1 MNKKRNLLLL
11 ATVVFALSSCVD
23 DNYNLS
29 DMDTTVGISVNKL
42 TIPLNVDSLVLDK
55 VLDLEENSKI
65 KKTIVNGKE
74 IYAIVEEGTFKSKS
88 IEIPGFKAQSPE
100 INPIKDKL
108 NKSEKVSNSRTRGLG
123 RNGEQPLGIYPLSNI
138 STSFNAKGEVDPS
151 IKDINKINVDTEYK
165 MKVDVNDDAL
175 MSKVDRIN
183 FEGFKAK
190 FPKGLEGKIELIT
203 DNTIDISTLYDSSTG
218 ILNMSNENM
227 TPELEEKLANNLTT
241 EKGTLEFIFT
251 IDAIDVEKASDEIKF
266 EDGLFEFNGNIKV
279 EEGDIAIYSDELKEN
294 ITYEELPNTI
304 DYVCTP
310 ELEEIIVEK
319 LTGEIQYD
327 IEGIN
332 IDPVKLND
340 LPDILAQD
348 ETNIQLA
355 NPQIYL
361 KINNPL
367 ANNNIYAEAGLEMT
381 AKRNNEEDKSVT
393 LDNGVL
399 TIDKTENIFCL
410 TPNVN
415 IKKEDMNADYSN
427 AKIVSFT
434 ELSNILSGNG
444 IPSQININVVKP
456 QIPTQTINDF
466 ELDQDINA
474 VEGKYLFFAP
484 LALKDKNSLIVY
496 NDTMDG
502 WNDETLEKLSIKE
515 LLVNANIKSEIPLN
529 LSLTFLPIDVKGNVF
544 KNVKTTEVV
553 VAANKN
559 SQPIEANITGEIKG
573 LDGIII
579 RAKLTGNNGETIAP
593 DQKITVN
600 DLKITVSGQYIDEL

>member
-1 MNKKRNLLLL
+1 
-11 ATVVFALSSCVD
+11 
-23 DNYNLS
+23 
-29 DMDTTVGISVNKL
+29 
-42 TIPLNVDSLVLDK
+42 
-55 VLDLEENSKI
+55 
-65 KKTIVNGKE
+65 
-74 IYAIVEEGTFKSKS
+74 
-88 IEIPGFKAQSPE
+88 
-100 INPIKDKL
+100 
-108 NKSEKVSNSRTRGLG
+108 
-123 RNGEQPLGIYPLSNI
+123 
-138 STSFNAKGEVDPS
+138 
-151 IKDINKINVDTEYK
+151 
-165 MKVDVNDDAL
+165 
-175 MSKVDRIN
+175 
-183 FEGFKAK
+183 
-190 FPKGLEGKIELIT
+190 
-203 DNTIDISTLYDSSTG
+203 
-218 ILNMSNENM
+218 
-227 TPELEEKLANNLTT
+227 
-241 EKGTLEFIFT
+241 
-251 IDAIDVEKASDEIKF
+251 
-266 EDGLFEFNGNIKV
+266 
-279 EEGDIAIYSDELKEN
+279 
-294 ITYEELPNTI
+294 
-304 DYVCTP
+304 
-310 ELEEIIVEK
+310 
-319 LTGEIQYD
+319 
-327 IEGIN
+327 
-332 IDPVKLND
+332 
-340 LPDILAQD
+340 
-348 ETNIQLA
+348 
-355 NPQIYL
+355 
-361 KINNPL
+361 
-367 ANNNIYAEAGLEMT
+367 
-381 AKRNNEEDKSVT
+381 
-393 LDNGVL
+393 
-399 TIDKTENIFCL
+399 
-410 TPNVN
+410 
-415 IKKEDMNADYSN
+415 MNADYSN